1 MSALETISTQPVID
15 VRGLSKWFGNVV
27 ALNDVTLSVN
37 PGVTGLL
44 GPNGAGK
51 TTLLNLMSGLSKPS
65 DGEVIVLGEPVRDN
79 YELYRRI
86 GVLTANEA
94 VYPFYT
100 GRQFVEFAAKF
111 YDLPSPADAV
121 DLAIQRVGLSDVQ
134 HRNLGAYSRG
144 MRQRMRLASTL
155 VHDPQVL
162 IMDEPLSGT
171 DPQQRVEFQDLIQQL
186 AEEGKTI
193 LISSHILEEVEV
205 IAERILLMMS
215 GKLAAAGNYRAIR
228 AKLDERAYQ
237 VRIVTDA
244 PRLMAAALVKTD
256 AVESVSIESDDE
268 IVVLSRNVTAFMKSV
283 PKLAQEQQI
292 RLTRVEPL
300 DDSLESIFSY
310 IVER

>member
-1 MSALETISTQPVID
+1 
-15 VRGLSKWFGNVV
+15 
-27 ALNDVTLSVN
+27 
-37 PGVTGLL
+37 
-44 GPNGAGK
+44 
-51 TTLLNLMSGLSKPS
+51 
-65 DGEVIVLGEPVRDN
+65 
-79 YELYRRI
+79 
-86 GVLTANEA
+86 
-94 VYPFYT
+94 
-100 GRQFVEFAAKF
+100 
-111 YDLPSPADAV
+111 
-121 DLAIQRVGLSDVQ
+121 
-134 HRNLGAYSRG
+134 
-144 MRQRMRLASTL
+144 
-155 VHDPQVL
+155 
-162 IMDEPLSGT
+162 MDEPLSGT

-228 AKLDERAYQ
+228 SKLDERAYQ

-300 DDSLESIFSY
+300 DDSLESTFSY

>member
-300 DDSLESIFSY
+300 DDSLESTFSY

>member
-86 GVLTANEA
+86 GVLTANET

-300 DDSLESIFSY
+300 DDSLESTFSY